1 MNHCLENYRKL
12 MRETLVNIIR
22 KKLTFG
28 MQLSQPSL
36 YPQTRGTRILMTW
49 ITKLD
54 AMQFTISCNHETSNK
69 TFTAKNMYII
79 NAEKHG
85 CQVKFTNLYHV
96 DVIILTTTIF
106 NINIIIHV
114 LYDMESQGLIGH
126 VTQD

>member
-1 MNHCLENYRKL
+1 MKQ
-12 MRETLVNIIR
+12 V
-22 KKLTFG
+22 
-28 MQLSQPSL
+28 
-36 YPQTRGTRILMTW
+36 
-49 ITKLD
+49 TKPL
-54 AMQFTISCNHETSNK
+54 
-69 TFTAKNMYII
+69 TAKYMYMI

-126 VTQD
+126 VTED